1 MDRCLSLRGQMSF
14 KRSVPSLNALMVLE
28 AAVRHRSFT
37 AAARE
42 LNVSQAAVSRQI
54 KLLEQELAA
63 PLFHRSHQRVDP
75 TPPGA
80 ALAATLHRAFEMIGE
95 AVDMV
100 RRPRDAE
107 TLTIGATLA
116 FSHFWLMPRLSSFRD
131 IRPDLKLRVVSQD
144 EPFDLRTGGLDVLV
158 RFGVPPFQDGEV
170 AAQSRDTVVP
180 VCAPCFAAR
189 FDRGS
194 GLDGIL
200 ALPLIGSDVPDPAWM
215 FWPDWFERVGLGRR
229 APRLAL
235 QFNHY
240 TDAIA
245 AAVAGHGVALG
256 WSLILRDLIA
266 AGRLVALT
274 EHVVAV
280 EATYNAVLPKQRRSN
295 PAAGAF
301 VDWLRHEFEDRP
313 MSAAATSGA

>member
-1 MDRCLSLRGQMSF
+1 MSL
-14 KRSVPSLNALMVLE
+14 KRSVPSVNALVVLE

-54 KLLEQELAA
+54 KLLEHELGS
-63 PLFHRSHQRVDP
+63 PLFHRAHQRVDP
-75 TPPGA
+75 TPSGA
-80 ALAATLHRAFEMIGE
+80 ALAATLNQAFEMIGE

-100 RRPRDAE
+100 RRPREAE
-107 TLTIGATLA
+107 VLTIGSTLA

-131 IRPDLKLRVVSQD
+131 WRPSLKLRVVSKD
-144 EPFDLRTGGLDVLV
+144 EPFDLRTGDLDVIV
-158 RFGVPPFQDGEV
+158 RFGVPPFRDGDV

-180 VCAPCFAAR
+180 VCSPDFAAR
-189 FDRGS
+189 LQHPIGPDA
-194 GLDGIL
+194 LL
-200 ALPLIGSDVPDPAWM
+200 ALPLVGSDVPDPDWM
-215 FWPDWFERVGLGRR
+215 VWPDWFERAGLGRR

-245 AAVAGHGVALG
+245 AAMAGHGVALG

-266 AGRLVALT
+266 AGRLTVLG
-274 EHVVAV
+274 EQIVAV
-280 EATYNAVLPKQRRSN
+280 DATYNAVLPKNRRAN
-295 PAAGAF
+295 PAADAF
-301 VDWLRHEFEDRP
+301 VAWLRRELEG
-313 MSAAATSGA
+313 SAGPAEGTSVL